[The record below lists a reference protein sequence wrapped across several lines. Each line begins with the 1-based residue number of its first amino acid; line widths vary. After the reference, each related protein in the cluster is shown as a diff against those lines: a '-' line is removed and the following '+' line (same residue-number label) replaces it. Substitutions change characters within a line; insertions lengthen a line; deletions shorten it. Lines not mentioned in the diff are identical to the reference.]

1 MEKLAKVL
9 LVICVIFIAVGIYW
23 LSVGTSN

>member
-9 LVICVIFIAVGIYW
+9 LVLSGVFVLIGAIYIFFIA
-23 LSVGTSN
+23 

>member
-9 LVICVIFIAVGIYW
+9 LVLCVIFIAVGIYW
-23 LSVGTSN
+23 LTFGTSN